1 MPLSHLRSSKR
12 KASSHRHAAW
22 SAAARRLP
30 RVLGLSLGLLA
41 ALALPIASFGQGTPV
56 VVAVDTSRSL
66 DSAALGEVVDR
77 LRLSLE
83 NLPADTPVG
92 LLAFDDSPRWIR
104 DLGSSPGDVAQGLRE
119 LELQGNFTLL
129 NDALFV
135 AARDLKDGGVV
146 LLATDG
152 RDENS
157 ATTVDDI
164 ARRCEAQGVRILS
177 VGTGRSVEE
186 LALRRL
192 ALLSNGSYLGPVQQ
206 VDASAVAQQVDEARS
221 AIATQRSERAARQRS
236 QTQPPPQQPAAQA
249 PPPQQ
254 QAQPAQTA
262 SSGSP
267 VVDLLRTLLPW
278 VITGLSILLVM
289 ALLLSRRK
297 PASRPDDDFD
307 ETVIQEVEEE
317 RAGDVAEAEV
327 IRLELAQA
335 EAAQPREAPE
345 VTVDTTVF
353 QTQMSLEDRLERT
366 RVLQNHGVLLMRRM
380 GESPRSFMLDATKAF
395 AVGRE
400 KEKNTLAVPDPSI
413 SSQHFKIVPR
423 GENYFF
429 VDLES
434 TNGSYIGGR
443 RVGAKR
449 LRNGDV
455 IRAGQVEFE
464 FQNYSNVG

>member
-1 MPLSHLRSSKR
+1 MSRPRTPFSLRFGFLLFLLVLVGLSPFSRS
-12 KASSHRHAAW
+12 A
-22 SAAARRLP
+22 SAAGP
-30 RVLGLSLGLLA
+30 
-41 ALALPIASFGQGTPV
+41 PV

-66 DSAALGEVVDR
+66 DASSLGDVVDR
-77 LRLSLE
+77 LRLALE

-92 LLAFDDSPRWIR
+92 LLAFDDSPRWVR
-104 DLGSSPGDVAQGLRE
+104 PLGSSPGEVAQALQE

-135 AARDLKDGGVV
+135 AARDLEDGGVV

-177 VGTGRSVEE
+177 VGTGSNVQE

-192 ALLSNGSYLGPVQQ
+192 ALLSNGSYLGTVRQT
-206 VDASAVAQQVDEARS
+206 DASDVAQAVDEARS
-221 AIATQRSERAARQRS
+221 AVATERAQRSA
-236 QTQPPPQQPAAQA
+236 PPASQPARPTSA
-249 PPPQQ
+249 
-254 QAQPAQTA
+254 AQPSSAPGAGSTSAQP
-262 SSGSP
+262 SESP
-267 VVDLLRTLLPW
+267 VGPPAGRDGQPLEASQSPALELLRTLLPW
-278 VITGLSILLVM
+278 IITGLSILLVM
-289 ALLLSRRK
+289 VLLLSRRRS
-297 PASRPDDDFD
+297 PSQDEDDLD
-307 ETVIQEVEEE
+307 ETLNQEAEDE

-335 EAAQPREAPE
+335 ETAAPREAPE

-380 GESPRSFMLDATKAF
+380 GEAPRSFMLDAKKAF

-423 GENYFF
+423 DDAYYF

-464 FQNYSNVG
+464 FQNYSNV

>member
-1 MPLSHLRSSKR
+1 M
-12 KASSHRHAAW
+12 
-22 SAAARRLP
+22 
-30 RVLGLSLGLLA
+30 
-41 ALALPIASFGQGTPV
+41 

-77 LRLSLE
+77 LRLALGD
-83 NLPADTPVG
+83 LPPDTPVA
-92 LLAFDDSPRWIR
+92 LLAFDDAPRWVR
-104 DLGSSPGDVAQGLRE
+104 ELGASPGDVAAGLRE

-135 AARDLKDGGVV
+135 AARDLEDGGVV
-146 LLATDG
+146 LLVTDG

-164 ARRCEAQGVRILS
+164 ARRCESQGVRILS
-177 VGTGRSVEE
+177 VGTGNNVEE
-186 LALRRL
+186 RALRRL
-192 ALLSNGSYLGPVQQ
+192 ALLSSGSYLGEISQ
-206 VDASAVAQQVDEARS
+206 VDASTVARAVAQARAEVS
-221 AIATQRSERAARQRS
+221 AERAKS
-236 QTQPPPQQPAAQA
+236 AAPSTRPA

-254 QAQPAQTA
+254 AGQAPPQQAGQTPSQSTSGA
-262 SSGSP
+262 AAGSSGSP
-267 VVDLLRTLLPW
+267 GVELLRSLLPW
-278 VITGLSILLVM
+278 IITGLSILLVM
-289 ALLLSRRK
+289 VLLLSRRK
-297 PASRPDDDFD
+297 PAQSADEDLD
-307 ETVIQEVEEE
+307 ETIIQEAEDE

-327 IRLELAQA
+327 IRLELAQT
-335 EAAQPREAPE
+335 EIAQPKEAPE

-353 QTQMSLEDRLERT
+353 NTQMSLDERLEHT
-366 RVLQNHGVLLMRRM
+366 RVLQNHGVLLMRRL
-380 GESPRSFMLDATKAF
+380 GEPPRSYMLDSHKAF

-400 KEKNTLAVPDPSI
+400 KDKNTLAVPDPSI

-449 LRNGDV
+449 LRNADV